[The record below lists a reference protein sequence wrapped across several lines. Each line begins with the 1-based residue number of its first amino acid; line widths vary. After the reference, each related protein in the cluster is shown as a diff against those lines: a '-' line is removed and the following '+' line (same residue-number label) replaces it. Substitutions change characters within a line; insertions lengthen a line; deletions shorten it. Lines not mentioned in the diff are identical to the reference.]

1 MILWRISNK
10 ELVNDKIFL
19 DRNLPAQDDPEEQ
32 ERGRK
37 RNVSSSN
44 LNGAIPGPSKMKRS
58 LSPPNITDLAGSKV
72 AAAEAEDA
80 GLKQGSKPDSF
91 IEEIKKYLSIL
102 WFISLLNRSF

>member
-10 ELVNDKIFL
+10 ELVDDKIYL

-44 LNGAIPGPSKMKRS
+44 LNGAIPGPSKRKRS

-91 IEEIKKYLSIL
+91 IKEINQYLPIL
-102 WFISLLNRSF
+102 LFISIFS

>member
-10 ELVNDKIFL
+10 ELVDDKIYL

-44 LNGAIPGPSKMKRS
+44 LNGAIPGPSKRKRS

-72 AAAEAEDA
+72 AAAEACK
-80 GLKQGSKPDSF
+80 GGGSSVY
-91 IEEIKKYLSIL
+91 ICITGEYV
-102 WFISLLNRSF
+102 SLYRITWG